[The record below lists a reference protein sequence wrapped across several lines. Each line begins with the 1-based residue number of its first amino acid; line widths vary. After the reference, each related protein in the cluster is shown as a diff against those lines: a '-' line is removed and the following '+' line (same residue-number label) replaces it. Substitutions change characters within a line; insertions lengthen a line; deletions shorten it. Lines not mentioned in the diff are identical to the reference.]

1 MKVGDLVKLKPNA
14 AERNAESVG
23 LGVVIKEGKDEHNQ
37 EFAYGVFLKMQGKP
51 WFRYKTELELVEDV
65 KKM

>member
-14 AERNAESVG
+14 AEGNAESVG
-23 LGVVIKEGKDEHNQ
+23 LGIVIKEGKDEYNQ
-37 EFAYGVFLKMQGKP
+37 EFAYVVFLKMHGKP